1 MTPLPRK
8 HITEYRIHLVLS
20 PKFGFHAGGLL
31 RLPLFAVTSCLKSV
45 RADMKPVT
53 HAYLRAKI
61 RCDDSLKLES
71 LQLNLW
77 YLGLVWVIV
86 TMLRIPPQRPH

>member
-1 MTPLPRK
+1 M
-8 HITEYRIHLVLS
+8 IIILS
-20 PKFGFHAGGLL
+20 PSEASSL
-31 RLPLFAVTSCLKSV
+31 AVTSCLKSV
-45 RADMKPVT
+45 RADMKPVAY
-53 HAYLRAKI
+53 AYLRAKI

-86 TMLRIPPQRPH
+86 TFHDVPFQ